1 METTNRDLANTN
13 SQVAANTRQ
22 IEVQVTNYNAVRE
35 STKLFERIL
44 GTTEEGAPNKLSR
57 LVMSSEIFQTE
68 VGKYVTDDNNLIV
81 NSMTM
86 ATNTLVNASRKGV
99 DIFVKDGVFTI
110 KAQGL
115 TSYNFS
121 GFTLPI
127 YVKKIFIV
135 GKRTL

>member
-1 METTNRDLANTN
+1 MLSTNREVDQTNNRIDRTNRNLEETNRDLANIN

-35 STKLFERIL
+35 STKMFERIL

-86 ATNTLVNASRKGV
+86 L
-99 DIFVKDGVFTI
+99 FE
-110 KAQGL
+110 
-115 TSYNFS
+115 
-121 GFTLPI
+121 
-127 YVKKIFIV
+127 
-135 GKRTL
+135 